1 MSRVDCLDCIQ
12 MITREQNDLKTENE
26 KCSKVDYTKFNFAE
40 RLYLDILAVN
50 GTFENPVNQI
60 TGVTTI
66 FDYKGFNIR
75 SFLAHTPGWTR
86 VFVESF
92 MSGCPSRIKA
102 IHVVNAPSPFSAVFK
117 ILFPFLPKK
126 IQDRVFL
133 HPNDNWKSLHSAIPP
148 EVLPE
153 EYGGKLT
160 FDSCI
165 NVLENIEEVDD
176 QFRNMFKYGYIKTKA
191 DRQSFRPICL

>member
-1 MSRVDCLDCIQ
+1 MSPL
-12 MITREQNDLKTENE
+12 TLK
-26 KCSKVDYTKFNFAE
+26 KSRASKGSVSKVSLDRRKQERMCSGDALATPHFAQTLKNFVT
-40 RLYLDILAVN
+40 LD
-50 GTFENPVNQI
+50 
-60 TGVTTI
+60 
-66 FDYKGFNIR
+66 KG
-75 SFLAHTPGWTR
+75 ATPQ
-86 VFVESF
+86 
-92 MSGCPSRIKA
+92 SGCPSRIKA